1 MCVPIIALL
10 PSPQY
15 GLSREIS
22 DTNYYTLKTGRALP
36 IRWTAPEVLLT
47 VRWDV
52 STDVYSFGVLVA
64 ETFTRGEIPFDRH
77 EDPEFLELLGG
88 DESLIGHLSFA
99 WRGRNAP
106 DGMKSLAG
114 SCVSREPAKRP
125 SFAAVAQ
132 SCWEF
137 AAAASATMLTAQT
150 VQVDGA
156 IDDGYLVL
164 QSVPPDEATA

>member
-1 MCVPIIALL
+1 MCVSIIALL

-77 EDPEFLELLGG
+77 EDPEFLEPGFLTLWILKVSLCELVGG
-88 DESLIGHLSFA
+88 IQ
-99 WRGRNAP
+99 RG
-106 DGMKSLAG
+106 
-114 SCVSREPAKRP
+114 V
-125 SFAAVAQ
+125 
-132 SCWEF
+132 
-137 AAAASATMLTAQT
+137 
-150 VQVDGA
+150 
-156 IDDGYLVL
+156 
-164 QSVPPDEATA
+164 